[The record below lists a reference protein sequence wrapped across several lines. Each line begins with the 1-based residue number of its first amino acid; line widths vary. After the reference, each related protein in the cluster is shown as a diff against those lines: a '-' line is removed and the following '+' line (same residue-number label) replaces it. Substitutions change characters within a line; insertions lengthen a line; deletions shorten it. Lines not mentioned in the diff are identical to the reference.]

1 MDEETILTKG
11 TKTVISGDFGAHKD
25 FIMSLPERF
34 DDEGKTLYVGRNVV
48 KAFVR
53 NGETL
58 VVKRYKRPNIVQ
70 AVAYTF
76 FEKSKAE
83 RAFLFARMIRER
95 GFHTPREVA
104 YIEVKHHG
112 LLEDSYFVSENCTL
126 PQLKYLLRRPDFDRH
141 MAALLGQYVVQLHEK
156 GVLHGDLNLSNIL
169 YDVHLDGTCTFWL
182 IDTNRSKFK
191 CPTKND
197 CLENLKRLAHERPL
211 LEHIVRSYAM
221 ARGWQQEE
229 TVRGVM
235 QRLDKFE
242 KKRRR
247 KGRLK
252 KLFK

>member
-1 MDEETILTKG
+1 MDEEIITTKG
-11 TKTVISGDFGAHKD
+11 TKIVISGDFAAYKD
-25 FIMSLPERF
+25 FIMNLPERF
-34 DDEGKTLYVGRNVV
+34 ANEGETLYVGRNVV

-53 NGETL
+53 EGKTL

-76 FEKSKAE
+76 FKRSKAE

-95 GFHTPREVA
+95 GFCTPREVA
-104 YIEVKHHG
+104 FIEVKHHG
-112 LLEDSYFVSENCTL
+112 LLQDSYFVSENCTL
-126 PQLKYLLRRPDFDRH
+126 PQLKYLLRRPDFDRN
-141 MAALLGQYVVQLHEK
+141 MADLLGQYVAQLHEK

-169 YDVHLDGTCTFWL
+169 YDKAADGSCTFWL
-182 IDTNRSKFK
+182 IDTNRSEFK

-211 LEHIVRSYAM
+211 LEHIVRSYAT

-229 TVRGVM
+229 TVQGVM
-235 QRLDKFE
+235 QRLNKFE
-242 KKRRR
+242 RKRRR
-247 KGRLK
+247 IGKAK